1 MKRKTVTA
9 FLMSLCLAVSVPG
22 TVSAANLQ
30 GTAVDVCPQNVVDT
44 VPEGQS
50 EETKEVPDSKSEEQ
64 EQTPAK
70 DREESV
76 PENTEPEEK
85 TTEKDGQEEAEENDT
100 AVKKLETSDKEK
112 NSVSQQAADP
122 VTDIETKVD
131 AAAKVKDPDMS
142 SQVMKDFIEASNTY
156 DSWSDSDRNK
166 LSADTKNNIEAVRKR
181 IAEKIQTTD
190 GITVESWF
198 ASDPLPWYVKVEVK
212 DSADRGAVLEAAKK
226 QYTGSA
232 PKLVYGRDISFTDIR
247 TDTAYDIN
255 EMMAVNLYFPVPEG
269 YDADA
274 LHALTFVTYDR
285 NGKLVSMNVT
295 KKDERCYVKMVSDL
309 HNVFILELPVALT
322 GIAMEQNVSINAGQK
337 QQLQVTAVP
346 ENATEAYEL
355 EWSSSQPQVATVDAT
370 GMVTAIKEGT
380 AVITAKVKGTEFS
393 ASCTVTV
400 VQGAHQLPVSMS
412 SVMAQTRKYMQSV
425 DVNPTLGSEWF
436 VLGQARSG
444 VDTNGTYFKTY
455 YNHIANY
462 LKENNGK
469 LTSSVKYTEY
479 SKMILIMT
487 SIGKDARNI
496 AGYNL
501 FEPLADFETVV
512 GQGTNGPIWALL
524 ALNCNPA
531 YSIPEVKG
539 VKVQTTEQKLI
550 DYLLGKETK
559 KGGWSMSGNE
569 PDSDLTGMALQALAP
584 YYRVKGYERVTAAVD
599 RALEVLSSMQNQSG
613 GYSTLG
619 VETSESAA
627 QVLTGLCA
635 LGIDP
640 MKDER
645 FVKGGSWIVEN
656 LLTYHIENSGFMHV
670 KAGSGNNGGGV
681 AGTVNGMATEQ
692 AYYALTA
699 YQRLLDNKTALYDMS
714 DISLEKGEAGDGKG
728 TGLEDQNKDN
738 GKDDTKKDNTA
749 KDDTKKDDGKKED
762 TKTDDKKNGQVT
774 SKKKLT
780 YKGKRLTL
788 TSSSGKSKTGAG
800 SSDADGTE
808 AADGTS
814 ATGSGLW
821 DFEPEAY
828 VENGEDSG
836 AWLSSAVDTDDG
848 TEAAVTGTDAAG
860 TQMGQGTEAVTGV
873 GEASQGRSLALF
885 FGGAAA
891 GAVAAV
897 GGIWLYL
904 KKKQENAQKDK

>member
-22 TVSAANLQ
+22 TVSAADQ
-30 GTAVDVCPQNVVDT
+30 QSAVADTAPQSQT
-44 VPEGQS
+44 
-50 EETKEVPDSKSEEQ
+50 EETKGEKISK
-64 EQTPAK
+64 T
-70 DREESV
+70 
-76 PENTEPEEK
+76 EEK
-85 TTEKDGQEEAEENDT
+85 EQSQEKEQQETDAKHADVVENPTEKDGQAEKDT
-100 AVKKLETSDKEK
+100 EDPKKTEKKKDTTDKEK
-112 NSVSQQAADP
+112 SAMSQQAADK
-122 VTDIETKVD
+122 VTDIANKVS
-131 AAAKVKDPDMS
+131 AAAKVQDPDMDS
-142 SQVMKDFIEASNTY
+142 AVMKDFIEASNAY
-156 DSWSDSDRNK
+156 DKLEDSDK
-166 LSADTKNNIEAVRKR
+166 KELSADTKNNIEVVRKR

-190 GITVESWF
+190 GVTVEAWDADS
-198 ASDPLPWYVKVEVK
+198 PLPWYIKVEVK
-212 DSADRGAVLEAAKK
+212 ESEQKDAVLQTAAKDNP
-226 QYTGSA
+226 GSA
-232 PKLVYGRDISFTDIR
+232 PKLVYGKDISFTDIR
-247 TDTAYDIN
+247 TDKAYN
-255 EMMAVNLYFPVPEG
+255 AENLGFLSFWFPVPEE

-274 LHALTFVTYDR
+274 LKQLKIVVYDKD
-285 NGKLVSMNVT
+285 GKLYNVSPE
-295 KKDERCYVKMVSDL
+295 KKGDRYYVDFVSDL
-309 HNVFILELPVALT
+309 QNIFILELPVALT
-322 GIAMEQNVSINAGQK
+322 GITMDPNVSINAGQK
-337 QQLQVTAVP
+337 QQLQVKAVP
-346 ENATEAYEL
+346 ENVTEAYEL
-355 EWSSSQPQVATVDAT
+355 EWSSSQPQVATVDAA
-370 GMVTAIKEGT
+370 GLVTAVKEGT

-487 SIGKDARNI
+487 SMGKDARNI

-550 DYLLGKETK
+550 EYLLGKETK
-559 KGGWSMSGNE
+559 KGGWSMTGDA

-613 GYSTLG
+613 GYSTMG

-656 LLTYHIENSGFMHV
+656 LLTYHIDNSGFMHV
-670 KAGSGNNGGGV
+670 KAGAGNNGGGV

-714 DISLEKGEAGDGKG
+714 DIKLEKGDAGDGKG

-738 GKDDTKKDNTA
+738 GKDDPKKDNPT
-749 KDDTKKDDGKKED
+749 KEDDKKDDGKKD
-762 TKTDDKKNGQVT
+762 NTKKDDKKKGQIT
-774 SKKKLT
+774 GKKKLT

-788 TSSSGKSKTGAG
+788 TSSSGKTGKGTG
-800 SSDADGTE
+800 SSGE
-808 AADGTS
+808 AGKETADGTS

-821 DFEPEAY
+821 DFAPEDY
-828 VENGEDSG
+828 VDNGEEDG
-836 AWLSSAVDTDDG
+836 AWISSAVDTADG
-848 TEAAVTGTDAAG
+848 EEAAVTGTDAAD
-860 TQMGQGTEAVTGV
+860 TQMNQGTDTVTGS
-873 GEASQGRSLALF
+873 GEVSQGRSLALF

-891 GAVAAV
+891 GVVAAV

-904 KKKQENAQKDK
+904 KKKPGNAHKK